1 MKPVAFGYARPA
13 SVAGA
18 IDLLGQD
25 PDARIIAGGQT
36 LGPMLNLRLAR
47 PSRLVD
53 ITRIP
58 ELVRIEETANAVT
71 LGAGI
76 THAAIE
82 DGRVPDFTNGF
93 LAHIAT
99 GIAYRAVR
107 NRGTIGGSLA
117 HGDPA
122 ADWIAALAAL
132 DASVMIEG
140 PNGQRTAGILSFV
153 KGAMQ
158 TDLAHDEILTGVRI
172 PRLAAGARWG
182 FHKICRKTGE
192 FADAI
197 GVVVERGNGTGRCLA
212 GATGGVPIAVDPQD
226 VTADA
231 ETCRRGLATAG
242 YKGDAYDMQIHA
254 VALARAFAEAGAR

>member
-1 MKPVAFGYARPA
+1 MKPSAFGYARPA
-13 SVAGA
+13 SIVGA
-18 IDLLGQD
+18 IDLLAREPG
-25 PDARIIAGGQT
+25 ARIIAGGQT

-47 PSRLVD
+47 PTQLID
-53 ITRIP
+53 ISRIP
-58 ELVRIEETANAVT
+58 ALIRIEETADAVT

-93 LAHIAT
+93 LAHVAQ
-99 GIAYRAVR
+99 GIAYRAIR

-117 HGDPA
+117 NGDPA

-132 DASVMIEG
+132 GADVIIEG
-140 PNGQRTAGILSFV
+140 GKGRRTAPVLAFI

-158 TDLAHDEILTGVRI
+158 TDLAHDEIVTGVRI

-197 GVVVERGNGTGRCLA
+197 GVVVEHGSGRRCIS
-212 GATGGVPIAVDPQD
+212 GATGGAPIAVPMASASVDD
-226 VTADA
+226 
-231 ETCRRGLATAG
+231 CRHELAASG
-242 YKGDAYDMQIHA
+242 YKGDAYDMQVHA
-254 VALARAFAEAGAR
+254 VALARAVAEAEAR

>member
-1 MKPVAFGYARPA
+1 MKPVAFSYARPA
-13 SVAGA
+13 TIAGA
-18 IDLLGQD
+18 IDLLAEE

-58 ELVRIEETANAVT
+58 ELVRIEETADAVT
-71 LGAGI
+71 FGAGI

-93 LAHIAT
+93 LAAVAQ

-117 HGDPA
+117 NGDPA
-122 ADWIAALAAL
+122 ADWISALAAL
-132 DASVMIEG
+132 DASVEIEG
-140 PNGQRTAGILSFV
+140 RSGRRMAGILTFV
-153 KGAMQ
+153 QGAMQ
-158 TDLAHDEILTGVRI
+158 SDLAPEEILTGVRI
-172 PRLAAGARWG
+172 PRLKSGARWG
-182 FHKICRKTGE
+182 FHKVCRKTGE
-192 FADAI
+192 FAEAI
-197 GVVVERGNGTGRCLA
+197 GVVVDPGDGRRRCIS
-212 GATGGVPIAVDPQD
+212 GATGGAPIVMPLASGSVDN
-226 VTADA
+226 
-231 ETCRRGLATAG
+231 CRRELDAAG

-254 VALARAFAEAGAR
+254 VALARAFAEAGSK

>member
-1 MKPVAFGYARPA
+1 MKPVAFAYARPA
-13 SVAGA
+13 SIAGA
-18 IDLLGQD
+18 IALLGQE
-25 PDARIIAGGQT
+25 PGGRIIAGGQT

-47 PSRLVD
+47 PTHLVD

-58 ELVRIEETANAVT
+58 ELVRVEETTDAVT

-82 DGRVPDFTNGF
+82 DGRVPDVTNGF
-93 LAHIAT
+93 LAHVAE

-117 HGDPA
+117 NGDPA
-122 ADWIAALAAL
+122 ADWIAVFAAL
-132 DASVMIEG
+132 DASVVIEG
-140 PNGQRTAGILSFV
+140 AKGSRRVGILALV

-172 PRLAAGARWG
+172 PRLEPGARWG
-182 FHKICRKTGE
+182 FHKVCRKTGE

-197 GVVVERGNGTGRCLA
+197 GVVVDQGHGERRAIA
-212 GATGGVPIAVDPQD
+212 GATGGAPIAVNLRPGTTD
-226 VTADA
+226 VDACRRALADA
-231 ETCRRGLATAG
+231 G
-242 YKGDAYDMQIHA
+242 YAGDAYDLQIHA
-254 VALARAFAEAGAR
+254 VALARACAAAGAA